1 MAARPPSPHP
11 PKSGQISL
19 AAPWSLLAA
28 AGVAALEGLGALV
41 AGVWM
46 VVQIVADRPV
56 GLAIALSTAGFVL
69 ATGVALAALAAGLVR
84 RRRWSRGPAVFVQLL
99 MLPIG
104 YQLVEAP
111 TTPIGYGMLLLA
123 IAGLVFLLL
132 PGSTAV
138 FRTENEQRDQRTF

>member
-1 MAARPPSPHP
+1 M
-11 PKSGQISL
+11 
-19 AAPWSLLAA
+19 SLLAA
-28 AGVAALEGLGALV
+28 AGVALLEGLGAAA

-46 VVQIVADRPV
+46 VAQIIADRPV

-69 ATGVALAALAAGLVR
+69 VAGALLVALSVGLFR
-84 RRRWSRGPAVFVQLL
+84 QRRWSRGPAVFVQLL

-111 TTPIGYGMLLLA
+111 TTPIGYAMLLLA
-123 IAGLVFLLL
+123 LVGLVCLLL
-132 PGSTAV
+132 PSSTAV